1 MRLIDADELEKVI
14 TQDWFVDIL
23 LTQTSKYDISKNL
36 VNMIDSVP
44 LAYDVEKAVEEVK
57 KIAGCN
63 DKCAKT
69 FYQGMGC
76 KACMWNTMMNL
87 IREGGVNG

>member
-1 MRLIDADELEKVI
+1 MRLIDADDVKELLLGLDSLPWEEE
-14 TQDWFVDIL
+14 VD
-23 LTQTSKYDISKNL
+23 DL
-36 VNMIDSVP
+36 VGAIP
-44 LAYDVEKAVEEVK
+44 TAYDVEKAVEEVK